1 MGRAPS
7 PRARGEGRGEGLG
20 AVITNVNRANE
31 SVGLISIRGKSPK
44 PLTLTLS
51 PLKRGEG
58 TRPANLIEDFFKK
71 DTMRGLRLFERNRSR
86 DLRRAQTPAE
96 QKLWRKLRGRQ
107 LGEYKF
113 VRQEPIGP
121 FFADFV
127 CREKKLI
134 VEVDGATH
142 STEDELAYD
151 ARREKFLAGEGYRV
165 LRVSNDEVFN
175 NLDDL
180 CETIFLAL
188 QTQKP

>member
-7 PRARGEGRGEGLG
+7 PHERGEGRGEGRG
-20 AVITNVNRANE
+20 AVITHVNRANE
-31 SVGLISIRGKSPK
+31 SVGLIGIRAKSPK

-58 TRPANLIEDFFKK
+58 TRPANLIEDFFEA
-71 DTMRGLRLFERNRSR
+71 DIMRGLRLLERNRSR
-86 DLRRAQTPAE
+86 DLRRGQTPAE

-121 FFADFV
+121 YFVDFV
-127 CREKKLI
+127 CREQRLI

-142 STEDELAYD
+142 STDEELAYD
-151 ARREKFLAGEGYRV
+151 GRREKFLAGEGYRV
-165 LRVSNDEVFN
+165 LRVSNDEVFS
-175 NLDDL
+175 NLDDV
-180 CETIFLAL
+180 CETIFMAL
-188 QTQKP
+188 QTKEP